1 MCVHFR
7 GRDHRTFSKFGHETP
22 KALYNYILCCAL
34 LQVVWCGRMARMHE
48 TGIMTAEFEALASR
62 MAPTHRALVLE
73 NVDPS
78 TVTVSELMADLST
91 EFRSADAMQQFLY
104 AATKVFKPI
113 VLRCALSPEAC
124 ATLRRSVDSNRRMDP
139 DSVDQCPEHH
149 LSFSREQLEMAIGP
163 RDFQRLLRL
172 PRDYLNLERK
182 AMLATLCTQHA
193 PVRLPEV
200 DWIHLADDSPEPF
213 MPHIRKHLQRQEEV
227 QQQQQ
232 STSSSANEMLPEE
245 VETEDEYAVQTLE
258 ESFVR
263 RYSADT
269 RPFNP
274 FHRDRYRV
282 TINVALSAHEDYGG
296 GHLLG
301 VFDGH
306 IHRMDRSE
314 GDATVHNSD
323 LVHAVSAV
331 TTGTRY
337 SLIMFFSVRPRPKR

>member
-1 MCVHFR
+1 
-7 GRDHRTFSKFGHETP
+7 
-22 KALYNYILCCAL
+22 
-34 LQVVWCGRMARMHE
+34 MARMHQM
-48 TGIMTAEFEALASR
+48 GIMTAEFEAQTSR

-78 TVTVSELMADLST
+78 TVTVAELMADLGT
-91 EFRSADAMQQFLY
+91 EFRSADAMQQFMD

-113 VLRCALSPEAC
+113 VLRGALSPGAC
-124 ATLRRSVDSNRRMDP
+124 ATLRRAVDNNRRMDP

-149 LSFSREQLEMAIGP
+149 LSFSREQLEMTIGP

-182 AMLATLCTQHA
+182 AMLATRCTQHA
-193 PVRLPEV
+193 PVRRPEV
-200 DWIHLADDSPEPF
+200 DGNHFESGAEDEPEPF
-213 MPHIRKHLQRQEEV
+213 MPHIRKQLQRQEEV
-227 QQQQQ
+227 QQQQ
-232 STSSSANEMLPEE
+232 SASSSVNEVLPEE
-245 VETEDEYAVQTLE
+245 VETEDQYAVQTLE

-269 RPFNP
+269 RPLNP

-282 TINVALSAHEDYGG
+282 TINVALSAHEDHGG

-301 VFDGH
+301 VFDGQ

-331 TTGTRY
+331 TSGTRY

>member
-1 MCVHFR
+1 
-7 GRDHRTFSKFGHETP
+7 
-22 KALYNYILCCAL
+22 
-34 LQVVWCGRMARMHE
+34 MARMHE
-48 TGIMTAEFEALASR
+48 TGIMTAEFEALVSR

-78 TVTVSELMADLST
+78 TVTVAELMADLST
-91 EFRSADAMQQFLY
+91 EFRSADAMQQFLD

-113 VLRCALSPEAC
+113 VLRGALSPEAC
-124 ATLRRSVDSNRRMDP
+124 ATLRRAVDSNRRMDP

-172 PRDYLNLERK
+172 PRDYLNLEK
-182 AMLATLCTQHA
+182 KTMLATRCTQHA

-200 DWIHLADDSPEPF
+200 DGIHFESGADDSPEPF

-269 RPFNP
+269 RPLNP

-323 LVHAVSAV
+323 QVHAVSAV